1 MLTESGASYTFA
13 LGVALIWAQLLKYAH
28 SVFTQKYS
36 SASEWMSEPLV
47 KSDVEWDGCN
57 PFFTDHP
64 SYILGATEEAAGERP
79 PLGPL
84 ATWALNPRPNAASPA
99 EDRPLAKR
107 RHCLPPRYSK
117 FNGL

>member
-28 SVFTQKYS
+28 SVFTQKCS

-79 PLGPL
+79 PSARLQRGL
-84 ATWALNPRPNAASPA
+84 STL
-99 EDRPLAKR
+99 DQMLR
-107 RHCLPPRYSK
+107 RQPKTDP
-117 FNGL
+117 